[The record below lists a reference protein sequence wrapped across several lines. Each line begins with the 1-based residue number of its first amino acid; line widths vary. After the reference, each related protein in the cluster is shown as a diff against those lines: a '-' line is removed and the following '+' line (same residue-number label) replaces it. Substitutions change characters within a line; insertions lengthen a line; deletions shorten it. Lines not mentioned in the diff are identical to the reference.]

1 MLQQCANPTC
11 TARFMYLH
19 DGRVFVVESR
29 SADQPNG
36 DAVAGSR
43 QYFWLCNSCLHD
55 FTVRYEPRIAR
66 VVVRRKATPEYRKM
80 AA

>member
-19 DGRVFVVESR
+19 DGKLFVLEPSGTPAAGESAAIR
-29 SADQPNG
+29 
-36 DAVAGSR
+36 R
-43 QYFWLCNSCLHD
+43 YFWLCNACHHD
-55 FTVRYEPRIAR
+55 FIVCYERRKAR
-66 VVVRRKATPEYRKM
+66 VTVRRKTPSEYREM